1 MLLSSINIMLTK
13 VAWVLGPKPC
23 FTTFYSPEM
32 TQSVFSDYNKPKTE
46 KKKRLLNVFGNEKMH
61 L

>member
-1 MLLSSINIMLTK
+1 MLTK

-46 KKKRLLNVFGNEKMH
+46 KKKKRLLNVFGNEKMH

>member
-1 MLLSSINIMLTK
+1 MLTK

-46 KKKRLLNVFGNEKMH
+46 KKKDYWMYLAIKRCIYKLYIDQ
-61 L
+61 

>member
-46 KKKRLLNVFGNEKMH
+46 KKKKITECIWQ
-61 L
+61 